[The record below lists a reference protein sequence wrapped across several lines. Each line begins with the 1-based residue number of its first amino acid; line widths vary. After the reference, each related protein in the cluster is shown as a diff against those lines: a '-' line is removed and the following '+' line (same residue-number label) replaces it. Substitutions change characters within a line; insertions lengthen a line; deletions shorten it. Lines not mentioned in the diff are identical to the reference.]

1 MGLWAEPESM
11 SQISFTVYDRPEPQ
25 GSMRGFNTRKGI
37 RLTSDNVKLKLY
49 RHTITQIARMEMSKA
64 NLTEPMAGKHVPVEV
79 WLEFMFVRP
88 PSVPKRRLWPTVK
101 PDIDKLERAVF
112 DALKGVVFA
121 DDGQPVIVHKR
132 KCYGP
137 VEQIHISARI
147 VTEAG

>member
-1 MGLWAEPESM
+1 M
-11 SQISFTVYDRPEPQ
+11 SQISFTVYDKPEPQ
-25 GSMRGFNTRKGI
+25 GSMKIVPTRVGH

-49 RHTITQIARMEMSKA
+49 RHTITQIARMEMAKA

-79 WLEFMFVRP
+79 WLEFTFVRP
-88 PSVPKRRLWPTVK
+88 PSVSKRRVWPTVK

-121 DDGQPVIVHKR
+121 DDGQPVLVHKK

>member
-1 MGLWAEPESM
+1 M
-11 SQISFTVYDRPEPQ
+11 SQISFTVYDKAEPQ
-25 GSMRGFNTRKGI
+25 GSMKTVPTRAGI
-37 RLTSDNVKLKLY
+37 RLTSANKKLKLY

-64 NLTEPMAGKHVPVEV
+64 NLMEPMAGKHVPVEL
-79 WLEFMFVRP
+79 WLEFTFVRP
-88 PSVPKRRLWPTVK
+88 PSVPKSRIWPTVK

-112 DALKGVVFA
+112 DALKGVIYV
-121 DDGQPVIVHKR
+121 DDGQPVLVQKR